1 MRSGYK
7 PMAAKPLLW
16 DSKELAGLTAY
27 LLTVQKT
34 FKPSHQPSRRLP
46 MKRIQTTTL
55 LVLSS
60 LMSLAMAGDI
70 KPFNQ
75 TEFDKLTHEGKP
87 VVLDI
92 SATWCP
98 TCKAQK
104 PIIDGLI
111 KQPAYKDVTLMTI
124 DFDTAKPTLKKF
136 KVTMQSTLVA
146 FKGEKEVGRSVGD
159 TTPEGLEGLV
169 KKTVN

>member
-1 MRSGYK
+1 MK
-7 PMAAKPLLW
+7 FTK
-16 DSKELAGLTAY
+16 TAV
-27 LLTVQKT
+27 LLT
-34 FKPSHQPSRRLP
+34 
-46 MKRIQTTTL
+46 
-55 LVLSS
+55 LSS

-75 TEFDKLTHEGKP
+75 QDFDKLTHEGKP

-98 TCKAQK
+98 TCKEQK
-104 PIIDGLI
+104 PIIDSLM

-124 DFDTAKPTLKKF
+124 DFDSAKPTLKKF

-146 FKGEKEVGRSVGD
+146 FKGDKEVGRSVGD

>member
-1 MRSGYK
+1 MK
-7 PMAAKPLLW
+7 LNKIAALL
-16 DSKELAGLTAY
+16 A
-27 LLTVQKT
+27 
-34 FKPSHQPSRRLP
+34 
-46 MKRIQTTTL
+46 
-55 LVLSS
+55 LSS

-70 KPFNQ
+70 QPFNQ
-75 TEFDKLTHEGKP
+75 QDFDKLTHDGKP

-104 PIIDGLI
+104 PIIDGLM
-111 KQPAYKDVTLMTI
+111 KQAAYKDVTLMTI
-124 DFDTAKPTLKKF
+124 DFDSAKPTLKKF

-146 FKGEKEVGRSVGD
+146 FKGDKEVGRSVGD
-159 TTPEGLEGLV
+159 TTPEGLEGLI

>member
-1 MRSGYK
+1 MK
-7 PMAAKPLLW
+7 FTKTAALL
-16 DSKELAGLTAY
+16 A
-27 LLTVQKT
+27 
-34 FKPSHQPSRRLP
+34 
-46 MKRIQTTTL
+46 
-55 LVLSS
+55 LSS
-60 LMSLAMAGDI
+60 LMSLAMAGEI

-75 TEFDKLTHEGKP
+75 KDFDKLTHDGKA

-98 TCKAQK
+98 TCKEQK
-104 PIIDGLI
+104 PIIDGLM
-111 KQPAYKDVTLMTI
+111 KQPAYKDVTLMTL

-146 FKGEKEVGRSVGD
+146 FKGDKEVGRSVGD
-159 TTPEGLEGLV
+159 TTPEGLEGLI

>member
-1 MRSGYK
+1 MK
-7 PMAAKPLLW
+7 FTKT
-16 DSKELAGLTAY
+16 TA
-27 LLTVQKT
+27 
-34 FKPSHQPSRRLP
+34 
-46 MKRIQTTTL
+46 
-55 LVLSS
+55 LVALSC
-60 LMSLAMAGDI
+60 LMSLATAGDI

-75 TEFDKLTHEGKP
+75 QDFDKLTHEGKP

-104 PIIDGLI
+104 PIIDGLM
-111 KQPAYKDVTLMTI
+111 KQPDYKDVTLMTI
-124 DFDTAKPTLKKF
+124 DFDSAKPTLKKF

-146 FKGEKEVGRSVGD
+146 FKGDKEVGRSVGD
-159 TTPEGLEGLV
+159 TTPNGLEGLI